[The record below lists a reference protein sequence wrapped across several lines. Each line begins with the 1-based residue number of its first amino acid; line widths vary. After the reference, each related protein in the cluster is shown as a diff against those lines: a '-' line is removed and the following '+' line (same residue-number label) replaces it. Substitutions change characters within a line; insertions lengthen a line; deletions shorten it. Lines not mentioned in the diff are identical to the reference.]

1 MLQNATTDASLREI
15 ILKIIEKELFQITFY
30 QVNNRPK
37 DVEGLLLS
45 LQTNKSHYLIIKVTP

>member
-45 LQTNKSHYLIIKVTP
+45 LQTNKSQYLVIKVTP

>member
-45 LQTNKSHYLIIKVTP
+45 LQTNKSQYLIIKVTP